1 MDERE
6 KLLRKI
12 FGEEDGYKVEP
23 PEPPINTQPLFPLRQ
38 IWPDVVDRLKNLLT
52 ESGEIE
58 LAATVKGLEVYD
70 RCRCG
75 SDHCATVYTKPRP
88 SGGFGP
94 GHRNVVFWNANT
106 IDLDTRLR
114 VGDTSTAP
122 TTKYTAILDVV
133 EDEIR
138 CIEILYDHE
147 SRRRLVAALPD
158 VETIQ

>member
-6 KLLRKI
+6 KLLREI
-12 FGEEDGYKVEP
+12 FGEEDVDKVKP
-23 PEPPINTQPLFPLRQ
+23 PERPINKQPLFPLRQ
-38 IWPDVVDRLKNLLT
+38 IWPDVIALLKSLLT
-52 ESGEIE
+52 EAGEIE
-58 LAATVKGLEVYD
+58 LAATVEGLEVYD

-122 TTKYTAILDVV
+122 TTEYTTILDVV
-133 EDEIR
+133 QDEIR

-147 SRRRLVAALPD
+147 SRRRLLAALPD
-158 VETIQ
+158 SETIQ

>member
-6 KLLRKI
+6 KLLREI
-12 FGEEDGYKVEP
+12 FREEDVDKVEP
-23 PEPPINTQPLFPLRQ
+23 PARPINKQPLFPLRQ

-58 LAATVKGLEVYD
+58 LAATVEGLEVYD

-122 TTKYTAILDVV
+122 TTKYTTILDVV
-133 EDEIR
+133 DGEIR

>member
-1 MDERE
+1 MEVIGKTD
-6 KLLRKI
+6 
-12 FGEEDGYKVEP
+12 VEP

-38 IWPDVVDRLKNLLT
+38 IWPDVLDRLKRLLT

-58 LAATVKGLEVYD
+58 LAATVEGLEGYD

-75 SDHCATVYTKPRP
+75 SDHCATIYTKPRP

-94 GHRNVVFWNANT
+94 SHRNIVFRNADT

-114 VGDTSTAP
+114 VGDTSTAR
-122 TTKYTAILDVV
+122 TTEYTTILDVV
-133 EDEIR
+133 DEEIR
-138 CIEILYDHE
+138 CIEILDDHE

-158 VETIQ
+158 AETIQ

>member
-12 FGEEDGYKVEP
+12 FGEGDVDKVEP
-23 PEPPINTQPLFPLRQ
+23 PERPINRQPLFPLRQ

-58 LAATVKGLEVYD
+58 LATTVEGLEVYD

-94 GHRNVVFWNANT
+94 GHRNIVFWNANT
-106 IDLDTRLR
+106 IDLDTRMR

-122 TTKYTAILDVV
+122 TTEYTTILDVV
-133 EDEIR
+133 QDEIR

-147 SRRRLVAALPD
+147 SRRRLLAALPD
-158 VETIQ
+158 SETIQ